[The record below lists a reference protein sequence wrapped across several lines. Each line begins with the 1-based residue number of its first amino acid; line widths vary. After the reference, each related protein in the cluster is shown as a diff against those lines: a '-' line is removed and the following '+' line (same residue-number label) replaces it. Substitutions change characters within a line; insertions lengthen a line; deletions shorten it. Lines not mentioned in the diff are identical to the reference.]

1 MRNAKSIKTYRS
13 FSDYIFKGL
22 IWLFLI
28 IMMLAIL
35 IPVLHVIASSLSDV
49 KAVKAG
55 KVFIWPVD
63 FSLESYKVVFN
74 TPTLMRA
81 LLNSI
86 AYTVGYIIV
95 AVSLTLLAGY
105 PLSRKDLRG
114 RSMVMALYTF
124 TMFFGGGMIPTYI
137 VVSKL
142 GLVDSYWGVILPGAV
157 GVWNVILVKTYI
169 QTSIPEEI
177 FESAS
182 LDGCS
187 DWKYFLHMVLPLS
200 KSIVAVMVLLY
211 GVIKWNDFMSGLLYI
226 NTPEKQTFQ
235 YVLRSILIVNDGSV
249 LSLAEELKRQETK
262 DLLQYSLIM
271 VSTIPIMALYPFVQK
286 HFVKGVLMGSIK
298 G

>member
-1 MRNAKSIKTYRS
+1 
-13 FSDYIFKGL
+13 
-22 IWLFLI
+22 
-28 IMMLAIL
+28 MLAIL

-114 RSMVMALYTF
+114 RSVVMALYTF
-124 TMFFGGGMIPTYI
+124 TMFFGGGLIPTYI